1 MQKLIE
7 TLASF
12 GVTIPEDK
20 KAEIKSAL
28 SAHYKNAAEVSKTLA
43 KVEADRDKW
52 KTQAEEAAATLKTF
66 DGIDPEK
73 IQGEIES
80 WKKKAAEAE
89 ANAQQQIYDRD
100 FADALKS
107 EMESYKFTSEAAK
120 RDVMSQIKAAELKLK
135 NGKILGL
142 SDLVAQIK
150 EADASAFVDE
160 QQQNMEKNKAK
171 FTSQHNTGNGSG
183 RKLSDMTL
191 DERMKLKAEDPD
203 LYEALRNG

>member
-12 GVTIPEDK
+12 GVSIPEDK

-66 DGIDPEK
+66 EGIDPEK
-73 IQGEIES
+73 IQGELES

-142 SDLVAQIK
+142 GDLVAQIK

>member
-12 GVTIPEDK
+12 GVAIPEDK

-66 DGIDPEK
+66 EGIDPEK
-73 IQGEIES
+73 IQDELES

-150 EADASAFVDE
+150 ETDASAFVNE

>member
-28 SAHYKNAAEVSKTLA
+28 SAHYKNAAEVSKTLS
-43 KVEADRDKW
+43 KVEAERDKW
-52 KTQAEEAAATLKTF
+52 KTQAEEAAKTLETF
-66 DGIDPEK
+66 DGIDPKEIK
-73 IQGEIES
+73 GELEE

-89 ANAQQQIYDRD
+89 ANAQKQIYERD

-107 EMESYKFTSEAAK
+107 EMETYKFTSEAAK
-120 RDVMSQIKAAELKLK
+120 RDVMSQIKAAELKLRD
-135 NGKILGL
+135 GKILGL
-142 SDLVAQIK
+142 TDLVDQIRK
-150 EADASAFVDE
+150 TDASAFVDE
-160 QQQNMEKNKAK
+160 EQQNAEKNKAR
-171 FTSQHNTGNGSG
+171 FTGQHNTGNGTG
-183 RKLSDMTL
+183 RKLSEMTL
-191 DERMKLKAEDPD
+191 DERMKLKAESPD